1 MKPIKLIIRTKTEK
15 YPVLIGR
22 NLVENLSNLFSQNS
36 INSKKR
42 PLAFNSS
49 RNRLLEIINKRSQ
62 IYSKALYKINCENCT
77 KQEIAKKII
86 QIYETN

>member
-36 INSKKR
+36 INSKKYLLIIDKKYQTKLFLKLQN
-42 PLAFNSS
+42 PLKAS
-49 RNRLLEIINKRSQ
+49 KY
-62 IYSKALYKINCENCT
+62 IYIYLSLV
-77 KQEIAKKII
+77 KKIRI
-86 QIYETN
+86 KKVSIKY